1 MITKEKNRE
10 TTRFEARIP
19 KEQKQLFKKAAR
31 LGGYSNLSDFILKTA
46 REKAVKIIAESEQI
60 LSSKKDSEL
69 FFDAITNPPKPNKE
83 LTKAVKEYNAFVSK

>member
-19 KEQKQLFKKAAR
+19 KEQKQLFKKAVR

-69 FFDAITNPPKPNKE
+69 FFDAITNPPKPSKE
-83 LTKAVKEYNAFVSK
+83 LTKAVKEYNAFFSK